1 MTKAFEG
8 SATLSSAGQRAPRDD
23 AALARMVTGGLRAA
37 AIEDASGTPGGDQ
50 VRLVAM
56 RLFANAVAA
65 GDNSLLRCLA
75 PSAPVGSTCLA
86 TGSLASVE
94 QAASAN
100 AAAVTMTQCDEG
112 LREARG
118 HPGLHAF
125 SAAMAM
131 VEMVDGTVGDML
143 CALAAGWEV
152 GARLGLALGPVR
164 EGIHPHGGWGAAA
177 SAASAAVALGLDD
190 TGVVEAVA
198 NALVLGLVGPDSS
211 VYAGDDSHF
220 LLPAIGTATGVTAA
234 RATAAGV
241 TAPTGALAHFSAV
254 AHQHEAQPT
263 AIDPFSDESMLRL
276 AYLKPSGICA
286 HALVA
291 WELSKQV
298 GLLVDVDDVSGV
310 LVETYAGAA
319 RLSGRSPATRLA
331 RQFNLSWAVASGL
344 LGQHPDGAHSDVVRD
359 LAALVNV
366 QHDRA
371 LDQGYPAGRPT
382 HLTVQM
388 RDGRRVRAS
397 GQFHLGDRE
406 RPLCHFDAA
415 AIDSRLLRSAH
426 HATKARAAYEGLGG
440 DPGQALRS
448 VTRSLTG
455 PRLSRRRTGGST
467 R

>member
-1 MTKAFEG
+1 
-8 SATLSSAGQRAPRDD
+8 
-23 AALARMVTGGLRAA
+23 MVTGGLRAA
-37 AIEDASGTPGGDQ
+37 VIHDAEGTAGGDQ

-65 GDNSLLRCLA
+65 GEKALLRCLA
-75 PSAPVGSTCLA
+75 PSGPVGSTCLA
-86 TGSLASVE
+86 TRSVASVE

-143 CALAAGWEV
+143 SALAAGWEV

-190 TGVVEAVA
+190 TKITEAVA
-198 NALVLGLVGPDSS
+198 NALGLGLVGPDSS

-220 LLPAIGTATGVTAA
+220 LLPAIGAATGVTAA

-241 TAPTGALAHFSAV
+241 TAPARALEHFSAV
-254 AHQHEAQPT
+254 AHQDGAKP
-263 AIDPFSDESMLRL
+263 ASIDPFSGESMLRL
-276 AYLKPSGICA
+276 AYLKSSGICA

-291 WELSKQV
+291 WELAKQLGSSV
-298 GLLVDVDDVSGV
+298 EVDHISGV

-319 RLSGRSPATRLA
+319 RLSGRAPATRLA
-331 RQFNLSWAVASGL
+331 RQFSLPWAVASGL
-344 LGQHPDGAHSDVVRD
+344 LGQHPDGAHSDAVRD
-359 LAALVNV
+359 LAGLVNV
-366 QHDRA
+366 QHDPA
-371 LDQGYPAGRPT
+371 LDEGYPAGRPT

-388 RDGRRVRAS
+388 RDGRVIRAS

-406 RPLCHFDAA
+406 RPLSHADAA
-415 AIDSRLLRSAH
+415 AIDARLLGSTRDA
-426 HATKARAAYEGLGG
+426 ATARAAYEGLGG

-448 VTRSLTG
+448 VTRAL
-455 PRLSRRRTGGST
+455 TGGSPT
-467 R
+467 IATPKKRST